1 MSSPDWTELCLEI
14 AVEDTDRAAAIA
26 NMAVPYGIYIED
38 YSDLEQ
44 GARDIAHIDL
54 IDEELLARDRTRAL
68 IHLYISPEDNPAE
81 AAAYL
86 RERLTAEGIR
96 HELKDRQVKE
106 DDWANGWK
114 QYFKPLPVGK
124 RLLIRPTWEEAGDPG
139 GRQVLSIDPGMAFGT
154 GGHET
159 TRLVLETLEELVFP
173 GAELLDVGCGSGI
186 LSIAALL
193 LGASR
198 TVGVDIDPLAV
209 KTAEENGRINGFTPL
224 HRKNREPGPGCGGNL
239 RRGGRQHCGGR
250 HYRPVA
256 GGPPFSEAG
265 GRVCHVRHHRH
276 TGAGGIGNAGAL
288 RPDAYRTKGSQGL
301 AVSDGPTPVTERK
314 RMRWRSTTG
323 WTIWAFICSSPCA
336 TSAATGSCTAPGRDG
351 S

>member
-1 MSSPDWTELCLEI
+1 MSSPEWTELCLEI

-44 GARDIAHIDL
+44 GARDIARIDL

-96 HELKDRQVKE
+96 HELAAQQVKE
-106 DDWANGWK
+106 EDWANGWK
-114 QYFKPLPVGK
+114 QYFKPLPVGE

-154 GGHET
+154 GGHDT

-193 LGASR
+193 LGAAR

-209 KTAEENGRINGFTPL
+209 KTAEENGRLNGFAPPRYVVKAGDLARDVEGVYDVVAANIVADAIIALSPQAPRFLKPGGVYVMSGIIDTREEEVL
-224 HRKNREPGPGCGGNL
+224 TALERSGLRLTGRK
-239 RRGGRQHCGGR
+239 
-250 HYRPVA
+250 
-256 GGPPFSEAG
+256 
-265 GRVCHVRHHRH
+265 
-276 TGAGGIGNAGAL
+276 
-288 RPDAYRTKGSQGL
+288 
-301 AVSDGPTPVTERK
+301 ERK
-314 RMRWRSTTG
+314 G
-323 WTIWAFICSSPCA
+323 WLCL
-336 TSAATGSCTAPGRDG
+336 TARLQ
-351 S
+351 